1 MVNVFGI
8 AHSVQNSVAYGIQF
22 SLSDKS
28 DSINVVFPGP
38 LPEAFEM
45 GSPVVVQGEFDGER
59 FKATT
64 ILAQFSSEYFPK
76 AALDELRS
84 YGVLIDKD

>member
-1 MVNVFGI
+1 
-8 AHSVQNSVAYGIQF
+8 
-22 SLSDKS
+22 
-28 DSINVVFPGP
+28 
-38 LPEAFEM
+38 M
-45 GSPVVVQGEFDGER
+45 GSPVVVQGEFDGEH

-64 ILAQFSSEYFPK
+64 ILAQFSSAYFPI